1 MKRLTAP
8 AIRDMKRQGERIVC
22 VTAYDYTSGSI
33 CDSAGVDLILVGDSL
48 GNVILGF
55 DSTVP
60 VTMDAMIHHTAA
72 TTRGVKRALV
82 VADLPFGAYQSSTA
96 QAVDNAVKLMQAG
109 AQAVKLEGDYPEAI
123 AAMVKAGIPVMGHLG
138 FTPQSVNAFGGH
150 KVQGKGE
157 DAKAVLE
164 AAKLVEEAGVFG
176 VVLELVP
183 AELSAQVTKALRI
196 PTIGIGAGPN
206 CDGQVQ
212 VFHDVMGLAPRLFR
226 HAKNYASG
234 RELFE
239 NGLRQYAAEVKSGE
253 FPTEEQSF

>member
-8 AIRDMKRQGERIVC
+8 AIRDMKSQGERIVC

-164 AAKLVEEAGVFG
+164 AAKSVEKAGAFG

-183 AELSAQVTKALRI
+183 AELSGQVTKTLTI
-196 PTIGIGAGPN
+196 PTIGIGAGPS

-212 VFHDVMGLAPRLFR
+212 VYHDVMGLAPRQFR
-226 HAKNYASG
+226 HAKIYANG